1 LRTGNILIAVLL
13 FLTACDGDDRDA
25 SVQPS
30 PEPPAPQVA
39 IFGDSIVQAMAGSN
53 NPVAPFD
60 RALNAGI
67 SGQTTEEIADRVT
80 AAAPIVFLEG
90 GTNDLTRN
98 LPLDE
103 IVSNYRR
110 MLDKL
115 TGVRV
120 VIIGIPPVD
129 EGLFSVRRVLLIS
142 NAKIAQINAQL
153 AHLCSQ
159 YSNCQ
164 TATAAM
170 QFNMADK
177 TLDGIHLKPE
187 TYTAWTIVLAQYLA
201 DPSIPDVDLQRQPS
215 CFSSCAQPGPEGGCL
230 ATIGWQG

>member
-1 LRTGNILIAVLL
+1 MACRGEPFCGQSFLRTGNILIAVLL
-13 FLTACDGDDRDA
+13 YLTAYGDA
-25 SVQPS
+25 SAQPS
-30 PEPPAPQVA
+30 PEPPAAQVA
-39 IFGDSIVQAMAGSN
+39 IFGDSIVQAMAGS

-129 EGLFSVRRVLLIS
+129 EALFSVSRVLLIS
-142 NAKIAQINAQL
+142 NAKIGQINAQL
-153 AHLCSQ
+153 VYLCSQ

-170 QFNMADK
+170 LFNMTDK
-177 TLDGIHLKPE
+177 TLDGIHFKPE
-187 TYTAWTIVLAQYLA
+187 TYMAWTTVLAQYLA
-201 DPSIPDVDLQRQPS
+201 DPSIPDVDLQR
-215 CFSSCAQPGPEGGCL
+215 
-230 ATIGWQG
+230 

>member
-1 LRTGNILIAVLL
+1 MRTGNILIAVLL
-13 FLTACDGDDRDA
+13 FLTAGDRDNHDA
-25 SVQPS
+25 SAQLS
-30 PEPPAPQVA
+30 PQPPAAQVA
-39 IFGDSIVQAMAGSN
+39 IFGDSIVQGMAGSN
-53 NPVAPFD
+53 LVAPFD
-60 RALNAGI
+60 RALNGGI
-67 SGQTTEEIADRVT
+67 SGQTTKEIADRVT

-90 GTNDLTRN
+90 GTNDLMLN

-129 EGLFSVRRVLLIS
+129 EALFSVNFGVNRVLLIR

-153 AHLCSQ
+153 ALLCSQ

-187 TYTAWTIVLAQYLA
+187 TYTAWTTVLAQYL
-201 DPSIPDVDLQRQPS
+201 LQR
-215 CFSSCAQPGPEGGCL
+215 
-230 ATIGWQG
+230 

>member
-1 LRTGNILIAVLL
+1 MLL
-13 FLTACDGDDRDA
+13 FLTAYRDA
-25 SVQPS
+25 SAQSS
-30 PEPPAPQVA
+30 PEPPAAQVA
-39 IFGDSIVQAMAGSN
+39 IFGDSIVQAMAGS

-129 EGLFSVRRVLLIS
+129 EALFSVSRVLLIS

-201 DPSIPDVDLQRQPS
+201 DPSIPDVDLQR
-215 CFSSCAQPGPEGGCL
+215 
-230 ATIGWQG
+230 

>member
-13 FLTACDGDDRDA
+13 FLTAYRDA
-25 SVQPS
+25 SAQSS
-30 PEPPAPQVA
+30 PEPPAAQVA

-53 NPVAPFD
+53 PVAPFD
-60 RALNAGI
+60 KALNAGI

-129 EGLFSVRRVLLIS
+129 EALFSVSRVLLIS

-153 AHLCSQ
+153 MHLCSQ

-187 TYTAWTIVLAQYLA
+187 TYTAWTTVLAQYLA
-201 DPSIPDVDLQRQPS
+201 DPSIPDVDLQR
-215 CFSSCAQPGPEGGCL
+215 
-230 ATIGWQG
+230 

>member
-1 LRTGNILIAVLL
+1 MACTGEPFCGQSFLRTGNILIAVLL
-13 FLTACDGDDRDA
+13 FLAASDGNDRDA
-25 SVQPS
+25 SAQPS
-30 PEPPAPQVA
+30 PQPPAAQVA
-39 IFGDSIVQAMAGSN
+39 IFGDSIVQAMSGS

-90 GTNDLTRN
+90 GTNDLARN

-115 TGVRV
+115 TRVRV

-129 EGLFSVRRVLLIS
+129 EALFSVGRVLLIS

-164 TATAAM
+164 TATQAM
-170 QFNMADK
+170 QFDMSAK
-177 TLDGIHLKPE
+177 TLDGIHPKPE
-187 TYTAWTIVLAQYLA
+187 TYAEWTAVLAQYL
-201 DPSIPDVDLQRQPS
+201 
-215 CFSSCAQPGPEGGCL
+215 E
-230 ATIGWQG
+230 

>member
-1 LRTGNILIAVLL
+1 MMRNILITLLL
-13 FLTACDGDDRDA
+13 FLTACDGEDRHA
-25 SVQPS
+25 AA
-30 PEPPAPQVA
+30 PPPPPPPTSAAQVA
-39 IFGDSIVQAMAGSN
+39 IFGDSIVQSMAGG

-67 SGQTTEEIADRVT
+67 GGQTSGQIADRVT

-90 GTNDLTRN
+90 GINDFGGEL
-98 LPLDE
+98 LDV
-103 IVSNYRR
+103 IVPNYRR

-129 EGLFSVRRVLLIS
+129 EALFDVKAARLIS
-142 NAKIAQINAQL
+142 NAKIAQFNAQL
-153 AHLCSQ
+153 ANLCSQ

-170 QFNMADK
+170 QFNMSGK
-177 TLDGIHLKPE
+177 TLDGIHPKPE
-187 TYTAWTIVLAQYLA
+187 TYVAWTTVLARYL
-201 DPSIPDVDLQRQPS
+201 
-215 CFSSCAQPGPEGGCL
+215 E
-230 ATIGWQG
+230 

>member
-1 LRTGNILIAVLL
+1 MTVTRLCNRRPSRQPLRSPSSA
-13 FLTACDGDDRDA
+13 TASCR
-25 SVQPS
+25 QRH
-30 PEPPAPQVA
+30 
-39 IFGDSIVQAMAGSN
+39 N

-120 VIIGIPPVD
+120 VIIGIPPSMKAC
-129 EGLFSVRRVLLIS
+129 SVAVV
-142 NAKIAQINAQL
+142 
-153 AHLCSQ
+153 C
-159 YSNCQ
+159 C
-164 TATAAM
+164 
-170 QFNMADK
+170 
-177 TLDGIHLKPE
+177 
-187 TYTAWTIVLAQYLA
+187 
-201 DPSIPDVDLQRQPS
+201 
-215 CFSSCAQPGPEGGCL
+215 
-230 ATIGWQG
+230 

>member
-1 LRTGNILIAVLL
+1 LRGQNFVRTGMVRNILIAVLL
-13 FLTACDGDDRDA
+13 SLTASYGDDRDA
-25 SVQPS
+25 SAQPS
-30 PEPPAPQVA
+30 PEPPAAQVA

-53 NPVAPFD
+53 PVAPFD

-67 SGQTTEEIADRVT
+67 GGQTTEEIADRVT

-90 GTNDLTRN
+90 GSNDLARN
-98 LPLDE
+98 LPPDG

-120 VIIGIPPVD
+120 VVIGIPPVD
-129 EGLFSVRRVLLIS
+129 EALFSVNRARLIS
-142 NAKIAQINAQL
+142 NAKIARINAQL

-159 YSNCQ
+159 YSNCK

-177 TLDGIHLKPE
+177 TLDGAHLKPE
-187 TYTAWTIVLAQYLA
+187 TYTAWTTVLAQYLT
-201 DPSIPDVDLQRQPS
+201 DPSIPDVDLQR
-215 CFSSCAQPGPEGGCL
+215 
-230 ATIGWQG
+230 

>member
-1 LRTGNILIAVLL
+1 VRNILIAVLL
-13 FLTACDGDDRDA
+13 FLTVYVGGDA
-25 SVQPS
+25 SAQRP
-30 PEPPAPQVA
+30 PTPPPAAQVA

-53 NPVAPFD
+53 PIAPFD

-67 SGQTTEEIADRVT
+67 GGQTTREIADRVT

-90 GTNDLTRN
+90 GTNDLMFN
-98 LPLDE
+98 LPLDG
-103 IVSNYRR
+103 IVPNYRR

-115 TGVRV
+115 TAVRV
-120 VIIGIPPVD
+120 VIIGVPPVD
-129 EGLFSVRRVLLIS
+129 EALFNVNRARLIN

-159 YSNCQ
+159 YSNCK

-170 QFNMADK
+170 EFNMADK

-187 TYTAWTIVLAQYLA
+187 TYTAWTTVLVQYLT
-201 DPSIPDVDLQRQPS
+201 DPSSTDMDLKR
-215 CFSSCAQPGPEGGCL
+215 
-230 ATIGWQG
+230 

>member
-1 LRTGNILIAVLL
+1 MACTREPFCGQSFLRIAVLL

-25 SVQPS
+25 SAQPL
-30 PEPPAPQVA
+30 PEPPAVQVA
-39 IFGDSIVQAMAGSN
+39 IFGDSIVQAMAGS

-90 GTNDLTRN
+90 GTNDLWRN
-98 LPLDE
+98 LPLYE
-103 IVSNYRR
+103 IVPNYLR

-115 TGVRV
+115 SGVRV

-129 EGLFSVRRVLLIS
+129 EALFDVNRAKLIS
-142 NAKIAQINAQL
+142 NAKIARIDAQL
-153 AHLCSQ
+153 ADLCSQ
-159 YSNCQ
+159 FSNCR

-187 TYTAWTIVLAQYLA
+187 TYTAWTTVLAQYL
-201 DPSIPDVDLQRQPS
+201 
-215 CFSSCAQPGPEGGCL
+215 E
-230 ATIGWQG
+230 

>member
-1 LRTGNILIAVLL
+1 MACTGEPFCGQSFLRTGNILIAVLL
-13 FLTACDGDDRDA
+13 FLTAYRDA
-25 SVQPS
+25 SAQSS
-30 PEPPAPQVA
+30 PEPPAAQVA
-39 IFGDSIVQAMAGSN
+39 IFGDSIVQAMAGS

-98 LPLDE
+98 FPLDE

-129 EGLFSVRRVLLIS
+129 EALFSVSRVLLIS

-153 AHLCSQ
+153 MHLCSQ

-187 TYTAWTIVLAQYLA
+187 TYTAWTTVLAQYL
-201 DPSIPDVDLQRQPS
+201 
-215 CFSSCAQPGPEGGCL
+215 
-230 ATIGWQG
+230 

>member
-1 LRTGNILIAVLL
+1 MACTREPFCGQSFLRIAVLL

-30 PEPPAPQVA
+30 PEPPAAQVA
-39 IFGDSIVQAMAGSN
+39 IFGDSIVQAMAGS

-115 TGVRV
+115 PGVRV

-129 EGLFSVRRVLLIS
+129 ETLVSVSRVLLIS

-153 AHLCSQ
+153 MHLCSQ

-187 TYTAWTIVLAQYLA
+187 TYTAWTTVLAQYL
-201 DPSIPDVDLQRQPS
+201 
-215 CFSSCAQPGPEGGCL
+215 
-230 ATIGWQG
+230 

>member
-1 LRTGNILIAVLL
+1 MAGTGEPFCGQSFLRTGNILIAVLL
-13 FLTACDGDDRDA
+13 FLTSGDGDDRDA
-25 SVQPS
+25 SAQPS
-30 PEPPAPQVA
+30 PQPPAAQVA
-39 IFGDSIVQAMAGSN
+39 IFGDSIVQAMAGS

-90 GTNDLTRN
+90 GTNDLTRS

-187 TYTAWTIVLAQYLA
+187 TYTAWTADLAQYL
-201 DPSIPDVDLQRQPS
+201 LQR
-215 CFSSCAQPGPEGGCL
+215 
-230 ATIGWQG
+230 

>member
-1 LRTGNILIAVLL
+1 MVRNILIAVLL
-13 FLTACDGDDRDA
+13 SLTASYGDERDA
-25 SVQPS
+25 SAPRPQS
-30 PEPPAPQVA
+30 PAAQVA
-39 IFGDSIVQAMAGSN
+39 IFGDSIVWQLAGGTL
-53 NPVAPFD
+53 VAPFD
-60 RALNAGI
+60 KALNAGI
-67 SGQTTEEIADRVT
+67 NGQTTGEIADRVT

-90 GTNDLTRN
+90 GTNDLWLN
-98 LPLDE
+98 LPLDG
-103 IVSNYRR
+103 IVPNYRR

-129 EGLFSVRRVLLIS
+129 EGLFSVNRARLIS
-142 NAKIAQINAQL
+142 NAKIEQINAQL

-159 YSNCQ
+159 YSNCK

-187 TYTAWTIVLAQYLA
+187 TYAAWTSVLAQYLA
-201 DPSIPDVDLQRQPS
+201 DPSIPAVDPQR
-215 CFSSCAQPGPEGGCL
+215 
-230 ATIGWQG
+230 

>member
-1 LRTGNILIAVLL
+1 MACTGEPFCGQSFLRTGNVLIAVLL

-30 PEPPAPQVA
+30 PKPPAAQVA

-53 NPVAPFD
+53 PVAPFDRALD

-90 GTNDLTRN
+90 GTNDLARN

-129 EGLFSVRRVLLIS
+129 EALFSVSRVLLIS

-201 DPSIPDVDLQRQPS
+201 DPSIPDVDLQR
-215 CFSSCAQPGPEGGCL
+215 
-230 ATIGWQG
+230 

>member
-1 LRTGNILIAVLL
+1 LRTGDILIAVLL
-13 FLTACDGDDRDA
+13 FLTAYRDA
-25 SVQPS
+25 SAQSS
-30 PEPPAPQVA
+30 PEPPAAQVA
-39 IFGDSIVQAMAGSN
+39 IFGDSIVQAMAGS

-98 LPLDE
+98 FPLDE

-129 EGLFSVRRVLLIS
+129 EALFSVSRVLLIS

-153 AHLCSQ
+153 MHLCSQ

-187 TYTAWTIVLAQYLA
+187 TYTAWTTVLAQYL
-201 DPSIPDVDLQRQPS
+201 
-215 CFSSCAQPGPEGGCL
+215 
-230 ATIGWQG
+230 